1 MKKGKFVFGLACI
14 ALMAVLLSGCISMP
28 RNVMIDSEL
37 PKEQTALVSID
48 NEIQIVEF
56 NGINIRDAWYGG
68 DKWYHINAVIPAGET
83 RLLFN
88 LSTTFFRENV
98 SYWIKR
104 DNLQLVYNF
113 EAGKEY
119 TFAVYYSENIGTFF
133 NPRNKAFLAIWDGVI
148 TPRKNLSNDG
158 KIYSNAE
165 RILRSWEIG
174 EF

>member
-1 MKKGKFVFGLACI
+1 MKKGKFVFGLAFT

-48 NEIQIVEF
+48 NEIQVVEF

-88 LSTTFFRENV
+88 LGSSFMRGNV
-98 SYWIKR
+98 SYTIR
-104 DNLQLVYNF
+104 RNDLQLVYNF

-119 TFAVYYSENIGTFF
+119 TFAVYYSENIGTLF
-133 NPRNKAFLAIWDGVI
+133 NPRNKVFLAIWDGVL
-148 TPRKNLSNDG
+148 PPAKF
-158 KIYSNAE
+158 YSNAE